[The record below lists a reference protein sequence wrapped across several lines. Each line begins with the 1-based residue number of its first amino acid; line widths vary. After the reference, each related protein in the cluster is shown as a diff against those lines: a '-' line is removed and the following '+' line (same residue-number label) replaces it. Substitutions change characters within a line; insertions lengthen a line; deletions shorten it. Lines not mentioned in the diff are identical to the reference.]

1 MHHDLH
7 HGEGRDDQTRR
18 LGRQG
23 FGHHQPERDRR
34 QHHRQQ
40 ETDHIDLERA
50 VIVVVAVV
58 IVVMMV
64 TQSLGGVFVVGLG
77 AHRSIPNR

>member
-7 HGEGRDDQTRR
+7 HGEGRDDQTRGR
-18 LGRQG
+18 HRQG
-23 FGHHQPERDRR
+23 AGHDQPERDRR
-34 QHHRQQ
+34 QHDRQQ
-40 ETDHIDLERA
+40 EPDHIGLERA

-64 TQSLGGVFVVGLG
+64 TQCLGGVFVVGLG